1 MKLLYNDFMPS
12 YFGILKQKLT
22 SVYNLLIFLPFYFNV
37 STHLKHLFSP
47 WKRIVGRRT
56 EKGFSWDDWI
66 GELSMNL
73 VSRSIGFMMRG
84 SLLMVFLLCYPI
96 FLLLIAPIWLALAFA
111 ITPFEYIWQQIFW
124 PQERIKK
131 AESLFIKNRLLD
143 EKNRS
148 AVMGW
153 FKAAWEEQ
161 SKGGETFA
169 LENLLQTPPL
179 GRDWNYGFTPMLDDY
194 TTDLTSPL
202 TYKNHLIGRSKEITE
217 IERTLSKSQGAN
229 AILVGIEG
237 VGKRTIIDGL
247 SQNILHGLTTPLL
260 QNQRILELN
269 MEKVLAER
277 HSYEEKAA
285 LLEELLSEAA
295 SAKNIIL
302 VINDFHKYISP
313 NLVGDYSSLWE
324 KYGARPILKLLAIT
338 TPFYYEQIIYHN
350 DKLQSLFN
358 KIEVKEV
365 KPEEAESILLTK
377 ALLLEVRYG
386 LFIAYEA
393 VTQVIGRS
401 EFYITHIPFPEKAI
415 NLLDEACL
423 YAKEKGIKQV
433 TPELVD
439 EVLRQKTH
447 MPIGKLGPHLKDRL
461 LHLEKLLG
469 EHILGQSQTLEEV
482 GKAVRRSYLEERRRK
497 PLVSLLFMGPTGV
510 GKTETAKQLGK
521 IFFGSSGNLLRFDMS
536 FYQNKSSLTDLI
548 GSFEKQN
555 PGLLAN
561 AIREKPYSV
570 LLIDE
575 IEKADKDILNLF
587 LTLLDE
593 GYLIDGF
600 GERVDCK
607 NLIFIATSNAG
618 ARQIQQWVKDGRNHA
633 QLELLIREFVLDQNI
648 FTPEFLNRFDKA
660 LVFEPLSLKN
670 AYEIG
675 YKIAR
680 KVLQEYLEQK
690 NINLKILPTEINRWI
705 EESFKPENGAREI
718 ERVIRE
724 NIADRAS
731 NLLLAA

>member
-1 MKLLYNDFMPS
+1 MPS
-12 YFGILKQKLT
+12 YFEILKRKLT
-22 SVYNLLIFLPFYFNV
+22 SVANVLAFLPFYFNV
-37 STHLKHLFSP
+37 DTHLKHLFSP

-56 EKGFSWDDWI
+56 QKGFSWEDLI
-66 GELSMNL
+66 SEFSMNF
-73 VSRSIGFMMRG
+73 VSSSIGFLMRS
-84 SLLMVFLLCYPI
+84 SLLLVFLVTFTA
-96 FLLLIAPIWLALAFA
+96 FLLLIAPVWLVLAFA
-111 ITPFEYIWQQIFW
+111 ITPFEYLWQQIFW
-124 PQERIKK
+124 PQARVQK
-131 AESLFIKNRLLD
+131 AEAVFVKTRLL
-143 EKNRS
+143 EEANRP
-148 AVMGW
+148 AVVAW
-153 FKAAWEEQ
+153 FRAAWED
-161 SKGGETFA
+161 KAKARETFA

-179 GRDWNYGFTPMLDDY
+179 GRDWNYGFTPTLDDY

-202 TYKNHLIGRSKEITE
+202 TYKNHLIGRNREIGE

-229 AILVGIEG
+229 AILVGAEG
-237 VGKRTIIDGL
+237 VGKQTIIDGL
-247 SQNILHGLTTPLL
+247 SQNILHGRTTPLL

-277 HSYEEKAA
+277 PTYEEKAA
-285 LLEELLSEAA
+285 LLEALLAEAGL
-295 SAKNIIL
+295 AKNIIL
-302 VINDFHKYISP
+302 VIADFHKYISP

-324 KYGARPILKLLAIT
+324 KYGERPILKLLALT

-350 DKLQSLFN
+350 GKLQSLFN
-358 KIEVKEV
+358 KIVVKEISP
-365 KPEEAESILLTK
+365 KEAETILLTK
-377 ALLLEVRYG
+377 ALYLESRHNLL
-386 LFIAYEA
+386 ITYEA
-393 VTQVIGRS
+393 VIQVIERS
-401 EFYITHIPFPEKAI
+401 NYYITHIPFPEKAI

-423 YAKEKGIKQV
+423 YAKEKGEKRV

-469 EHILGQSQTLEEV
+469 EQILGQESALKEV
-482 GKAVRRSYLEERRRK
+482 GKAVRRSYLEERRHK

-510 GKTETAKQLGK
+510 GKTEAAKQLGK
-521 IFFGSSGNLLRFDMS
+521 IFFGSSENLLRFDMS
-536 FYQNKSSLTDLI
+536 FYQNKSSLADLI
-548 GSFEKQN
+548 GSFEQEN

-575 IEKADKDILNLF
+575 IEKADRDILNLF

-593 GYLIDGF
+593 GYLVDGF

-618 ARQIQQWVKDGRNHA
+618 AREVQQWVREGRNHA
-633 QLELLIREFVLDQNI
+633 QLELLVRELVLEQSI
-648 FTPEFLNRFDKA
+648 FTPEFLNRFDKT
-660 LVFEPLSLKN
+660 LVFEPLNLKS

-690 NINLKILPTEINRWI
+690 KLSLKVLPTEINRWI

-724 NIADRAS
+724 NLADQAS
-731 NLLLAA
+731 TALLR

>member
-1 MKLLYNDFMPS
+1 MPS
-12 YFGILKQKLT
+12 YFGILKQKLS
-22 SVYNLLIFLPFYFNV
+22 SVYNLLVFLPFYFNV
-37 STHLKHLFSP
+37 TTHLQHLFSP
-47 WKRIVGRRT
+47 WKRIVGRRA

-66 GELSMNL
+66 GEVSMNL
-73 VSRSIGFMMRG
+73 VSRSIGFSMRG
-84 SLLMVFLLCYPI
+84 SLLLVFLLVYGV
-96 FLLLIAPIWLALAFA
+96 FLFLIAPLWLGLAFA
-111 ITPFEYIWQQIFW
+111 ITPLEYLWQQIFW
-124 PQERIKK
+124 PEARLKK
-131 AESLFIKNRLLD
+131 AEAAFVKTRLLE
-143 EKNRS
+143 EKNRPKVVS
-148 AVMGW
+148 W
-153 FKAAWEEQ
+153 FRAAWEDQ
-161 SKGGETFA
+161 AKGRAAFA
-169 LENLLQTPPL
+169 LENLLQTSPL
-179 GRDWNYGFTPMLDDY
+179 GRDWNFGFTPALDDY
-194 TTDLTSPL
+194 TTDLTSAL
-202 TYKNHLIGRSKEITE
+202 TYKNHLIGRAKEIAE
-217 IERTLSKSQGAN
+217 IERTLSKFQGAN
-229 AILVGIEG
+229 AILVGVEG

-247 SQNILHGLTTPLL
+247 SQNILHGMTTPLL

-277 HSYEEKAA
+277 PSYEEKAA
-285 LLEELLSEAA
+285 LLEELLAEAA
-295 SAKNIIL
+295 AAKNIIL
-302 VINDFHKYISP
+302 VVNDFHKYISG

-338 TPFYYEQIIYHN
+338 TPFFYEQIIYHN

-358 KIEVKEV
+358 KIVVKEV
-365 KPEEAESILLTK
+365 KPEEAETILLSK
-377 ALLLEVRYG
+377 ALLLEGRYG
-386 LFIAYEA
+386 LFVTYEA
-393 VTQVIGRS
+393 VLQVIGRS

-415 NLLDEACL
+415 NLLDEVCL
-423 YAKEKGIKQV
+423 YAKEKGENRV

-439 EVLRQKTH
+439 EVLRHKTQ

-469 EHILGQSQTLEEV
+469 EAILGQEQTLAEV

-510 GKTETAKQLGK
+510 GKTETAKQLGQ
-521 IFFGSSGNLLRFDMS
+521 IFFGSSHNLLRFDMS
-536 FYQNKSSLTDLI
+536 FYQNKSSLADLI

-607 NLIFIATSNAG
+607 NLIFIATSNAA
-618 ARQIQQWVKDGRNHA
+618 AREIQQWVKDGQNHA
-633 QLELLIREFVLDQNI
+633 QLELLVREFVLEHNI

-670 AYEIG
+670 AYQIG
-675 YKIAR
+675 YKIAHKALR
-680 KVLQEYLEQK
+680 EYLEEK
-690 NINLKILPTEINRWI
+690 KLDLNILPTEINRWI

-731 NLLLAA
+731 EQLLA